1 MYKLMTIISKIIFTL
16 FFRVSV
22 EGCINLPENQNYIIC
37 CNHIHMIDPGILMI
51 STKKPIRFVVKNELM
66 HTPIVKN
73 IMKGCNV
80 IPVRRG
86 EVDISAIKSMIKALK
101 NNEVLGLFP
110 EGTRHKDGEFK
121 DIKEGA
127 ALIACKT
134 NVPIIPT
141 RICGKYKLFSK
152 IKYKI
157 GEPIYTEGKT
167 KEEVTKELFNSIE
180 NLK

>member
-1 MYKLMTIISKIIFTL
+1 MNKT
-16 FFRVSV
+16 
-22 EGCINLPENQNYIIC
+22 
-37 CNHIHMIDPGILMI
+37 
-51 STKKPIRFVVKNELM
+51 
-66 HTPIVKN
+66 
-73 IMKGCNV
+73 
-80 IPVRRG
+80 
-86 EVDISAIKSMIKALK
+86 DISDVTADSNNFSELPDGYYLSEVEKAELK
-101 NNEVLGLFP
+101 ESKTSHQPMVAFQFKVVEDGL
-110 EGTRHKDGEFK
+110 TVDKDGEFK

-157 GEPIYTEGKT
+157 GEPIYTKGKT